1 VSTIV
6 AGYDGSPSSRAAIAH
21 AVTLAA
27 GGRVVV
33 VHAHE
38 AAPEHLS
45 ARWRELLD
53 AEHVERARAVLNQI
67 LLEDNSDL
75 GGASW
80 EGRLEPG
87 DPADAILRVAED
99 VGAEALV
106 VGSHGYGPLASLLGS
121 VSHELVRRAD
131 RPVTI
136 IPIGAVRPEER

>member
-6 AGYDGSPSSRAAIAH
+6 VGYDGSPSSRAAVAH
-21 AVTLAA
+21 AITLAA

-45 ARWRELLD
+45 ERWRELLD
-53 AEHVERARAVLNQI
+53 AEHLERARAVLDEI
-67 LLEDNSDL
+67 LLEDNDEL
-75 GGASW
+75 GGTRW
-80 EGRLEPG
+80 EARLEPD
-87 DPADAILRVAED
+87 DPADAILRVAEE

-121 VSHELVRRAD
+121 VSHELLRRAD
-131 RPVTI
+131 RPVTV
-136 IPIGAVRPEER
+136 IPIGVVRREGR

>member
-1 VSTIV
+1 MSTIV
-6 AGYDGSPSSRAAIAH
+6 AGYDGSPSSRAAVAH
-21 AVTLAA
+21 AITLAA

-38 AAPEHLS
+38 AAPEHLN
-45 ARWRELLD
+45 ARWREVLD
-53 AEHVERARAVLNQI
+53 ADHLERARAVLDEI
-67 LLEDNSDL
+67 LLDDNADL
-75 GGASW
+75 AGARW

-87 DPADAILRVAED
+87 DPADAILRIVEE

-131 RPVTI
+131 RPVTV
-136 IPIGAVRPEER
+136 IPIGAVRREGR

>member
-21 AVTLAA
+21 AITLAA

-45 ARWRELLD
+45 ARWREVLD
-53 AEHVERARAVLNQI
+53 REHLERAREVLDEI
-67 LLEDNSDL
+67 LLDDNEEL
-75 GGASW
+75 GGTRW

-87 DPADAILRVAED
+87 DPADALLRVAEE

-121 VSHELVRRAD
+121 VSHELLRRAD
-131 RPVTI
+131 RPVTV
-136 IPIGAVRPEER
+136 IPIGAVRRDGR

>member
-6 AGYDGSPSSRAAIAH
+6 VGYDGSPSSRAAVAH
-21 AVTLAA
+21 AITLAA

-45 ARWRELLD
+45 ERWRELLD
-53 AEHVERARAVLNQI
+53 AEHLERARAVLDEI
-67 LLEDNSDL
+67 LLEDNDEL
-75 GGASW
+75 GGTRW
-80 EGRLEPG
+80 EARLEPD
-87 DPADAILRVAED
+87 DPADAILRVAEE

-121 VSHELVRRAD
+121 VSHELLRRAD
-131 RPVTI
+131 RPVTV
-136 IPIGAVRPEER
+136 IPIGAVRREGR

>member
-1 VSTIV
+1 MSTIV

-21 AVTLAA
+21 AITLAA

-38 AAPEHLS
+38 GAPEHLS
-45 ARWRELLD
+45 ARWREVLD
-53 AEHVERARAVLNQI
+53 REHLERAREVLDEI
-67 LLEDNSDL
+67 LLEDNQEL
-75 GGASW
+75 GGARW

-87 DPADAILRVAED
+87 DPADAILRVAQE

-136 IPIGAVRPEER
+136 IPIGAVRREGR

>member
-1 VSTIV
+1 MSTIV
-6 AGYDGSPSSRAAIAH
+6 AGYDGSPSSRAAVAH
-21 AVTLAA
+21 AITLAA

-38 AAPEHLS
+38 AAPEHLN

-53 AEHVERARAVLNQI
+53 ADHLDRARAVLDEI
-67 LLEDNSDL
+67 LLDDNKEL
-75 GGASW
+75 GDARW

-87 DPADAILRVAED
+87 DPADALLRVAEE

-121 VSHELVRRAD
+121 VSHELLRRAD
-131 RPVTI
+131 RPVTV
-136 IPIGAVRPEER
+136 IPIGAVRRDGR

>member
-1 VSTIV
+1 MSTIV
-6 AGYDGSPSSRAAIAH
+6 AGYDGSPSSRTAIAH
-21 AVTLAA
+21 AITLAA

-53 AEHVERARAVLNQI
+53 ADHLDRANAVLDQI
-67 LLEDNSDL
+67 LLDDNEEL
-75 GGASW
+75 GGARW

-87 DPADAILRVAED
+87 DPADAILRVAEE

-106 VGSHGYGPLASLLGS
+106 VGSHGHGPLASLLGS
-121 VSHELVRRAD
+121 VSHELLRRAD
-131 RPVTI
+131 RPVTV
-136 IPIGAVRPEER
+136 IPIGAVRREGR

>member
-1 VSTIV
+1 MSTIV
-6 AGYDGSPSSRAAIAH
+6 AGYDGSPSSRAAGAH
-21 AVTLAA
+21 AITLAA

-53 AEHVERARAVLNQI
+53 ADHLDRARAVLDEI
-67 LLEDNSDL
+67 LLDDNEDL
-75 GGASW
+75 GGARW

-87 DPADAILRVAED
+87 DPADAILRVAEE
-99 VGAEALV
+99 VGADALV
-106 VGSHGYGPLASLLGS
+106 VGSHGYGPFASLLGS
-121 VSHELVRRAD
+121 VSHDLVRHAD

-136 IPIGAVRPEER
+136 IPIRAVRSEGR